1 MQVSDRRRLHSCG
14 FWLRASLQGW
24 SCVFPVACWCHIPA
38 ENKPSVFPVDGSASA
53 PICSCN
59 HTRTDKNS
67 HWPHLCP
74 PVEVIHNIAI
84 MSAGCPPLQIS
95 PFHSSKFQYEGK
107 SPVWVKCFTFAFQN
121 SIFKLWDLEPQ
132 QLLFVTSR
140 KKDVYSAWEALKDE
154 EVRNKQTCWGRRK
167 HVSCVLRVRQKQY
180 QMNTIVCWWSCR
192 RFLIHLTGS
201 LYMQAH
207 KNAAEVVSYSRS
219 LNRPQSCQRKWSRL
233 HRREPTQ
240 HHLWLK
246 PSTTV
251 CVCMCASLCIC
262 HSLYWGMEG
271 HPCMSLM
278 CACASAW
285 EATAWLLVLTLA
297 RWQCKCSAVSMTGS
311 HTPLAPL
318 RRANINNSKW
328 SRLLLR
334 LLPVALGWADIA
346 AAWKA
351 TNRQK
356 AEEEKLWCAAK
367 RHPRGSCYQLSCGDR
382 IILLRESKSPL
393 CVHIESHVY

>member
-1 MQVSDRRRLHSCG
+1 MCRNV
-14 FWLRASLQGW
+14 
-24 SCVFPVACWCHIPA
+24 V
-38 ENKPSVFPVDGSASA
+38 
-53 PICSCN
+53 
-59 HTRTDKNS
+59 
-67 HWPHLCP
+67 
-74 PVEVIHNIAI
+74 
-84 MSAGCPPLQIS
+84 
-95 PFHSSKFQYEGK
+95 SKFQYEGK

-154 EVRNKQTCWGRRK
+154 EVRNEQTCWGRRK

-251 CVCMCASLCIC
+251 CVCMCASLYIC

-367 RHPRGSCYQLSCGDR
+367 RHPWGSCYQLSCGDR